1 MELRH
6 IRYFLAVA
14 EERNF
19 TRAAERLGLAQPP
32 LSQQIRDLEAEI
44 GTPLFR
50 RVPHGAELTEAGRV
64 FRDQV
69 KSLPLLAREAA
80 EAARRAAA
88 GQIGQLR
95 LGVTGTAALN
105 PIVLQLIRLFRLDY
119 PGINLRLTEANSIHL
134 REEVLAGRL
143 DIAILR
149 PSRTDPAELVT
160 CPIASEVLIAA
171 RATAEDP
178 DPDQETVR
186 LSSFSETPLILTPR
200 NIGLGLHD
208 AALEACRRAGFEPHV
223 GQQAP
228 QIVTILS
235 LVSAG
240 LGFSLVP
247 ASMRRLRIDGV
258 SYKSLSA
265 EEPDL
270 VSISV
275 AVRRG
280 PLAPATQIFL
290 SQAKSLAA
298 ACSSRVTRQ

>member
-19 TRAAERLGLAQPP
+19 TRAAQRLGLAQPP

-44 GTPLFR
+44 GTALFR

-69 KSLPLLAREAA
+69 KALPMIALEAA
-80 EAARRAAA
+80 DAARRAAA
-88 GQIGQLR
+88 GQIGQVR

-105 PIVLQLIRLFRLDY
+105 PLVPLLIRMFRLEH
-119 PGINLRLTEANSIHL
+119 PGISLKLTEANSIHL
-134 REEVLAGRL
+134 REAVLDGRL
-143 DIAILR
+143 DVAILR
-149 PSRTDPAELVT
+149 PSRTDPAELST
-160 CPIASEVLIAA
+160 CPIASEALIAA
-171 RATAEDP
+171 LASAEDP
-178 DPDQETVR
+178 PPEQDSVR
-186 LSSFSETPLILTPR
+186 LASLAETPLILTPR
-200 NIGLGLHD
+200 SIGLGLHD
-208 AALEACRRAGFEPHV
+208 AALEACRAAGFEPHV

-247 ASMRRLRIDGV
+247 ASMRRLRLEGV
-258 SYKSLSA
+258 TYKSLSG
-265 EEPDL
+265 EPPCL
-270 VSISV
+270 VSISA

-290 SQAKSLAA
+290 SRAKSLSAGLA
-298 ACSSRVTRQ
+298 SP